1 MRLGARFLPI
11 LPFNGDEAG
20 KGAEKRLRF
29 MHKPVNFKKLPRTGS
44 SSGTGEAT
52 MREGRA

>member
-1 MRLGARFLPI
+1 MRPGACFLYI
-11 LPFNGDEAG
+11 LPFDGNEAG

-29 MHKPVNFKKLPRTGS
+29 MDKPVNFKRLPRTGS

-52 MREGRA
+52 IKEGRA

>member
-11 LPFNGDEAG
+11 LPFDGNKAG

-29 MHKPVNFKKLPRTGS
+29 MHKPVNFKRLPRTGS